1 MMSSLSHGCQEVS
14 TSTWERETTEA
25 PSFWQGAGGAGP
37 RGSRRSS
44 ITEGGIATSSN
55 PSIRE
60 RSARSGTSGP
70 NST

>member
-1 MMSSLSHGCQEVS
+1 MGAPLSRLPGGVYVDLGK
-14 TSTWERETTEA
+14 ETTET

-37 RGSRRSS
+37 RGSQRSS
-44 ITEGGIATSSN
+44 TTEGDIVTSSN
-55 PSIRE
+55 PSTPG